1 MKSFGKFRRADKDM
15 IGIFDSGVGGMTVAR
30 AVEKLLP
37 DYPQIYFGDLARAPY
52 GPKSRE
58 RIIQYSFDNTRFL
71 LDHGAKI
78 IIIACNSAASVAT
91 DLLVQAFP
99 VPFFEVIT
107 PAVSQ
112 AVAVSGG
119 RIGVIGTLATIRSGV
134 YERKILAAAPAL
146 KVISAPCPLL
156 VPLVEEGWLDGR
168 ETKMIVRRYL
178 QPLKLQ
184 QVDTLVLGCTHYPL
198 LRELIQPR
206 IGRRVRVIDSSLA
219 VAEELQ
225 TFLAATPAMAEEL
238 RGPGPSRYYVSD
250 VTDAARETAARIFGR
265 PIDLVRTDA

>member
-1 MKSFGKFRRADKDM
+1 M

-37 DYPQIYFGDLARAPY
+37 EYPQIYFGDLARAPY

-58 RIIQYSFDNTRFL
+58 RIIQYSLDNTRFL
-71 LDHGAKI
+71 LEHGAKL

-91 DLLVQAFP
+91 DILIKEFP
-99 VPFFEVIT
+99 GLPFFEVIT
-107 PAVSQ
+107 PAVRQ
-112 AVAVSGG
+112 AVAGSGSG

-134 YERKILAAAPAL
+134 YERKILASAPAS

-168 ETKMIVRRYL
+168 ETKMIIRRYL

-206 IGRRVRVIDSSLA
+206 IGKRVRVIDSSAA
-219 VAEELQ
+219 VAVELRD
-225 TFLAATPAMAEEL
+225 FLAATPELAEEL
-238 RGPGPSRYYVSD
+238 RQHTPSRYYVSD
-250 VTDAARETAARIFGR
+250 VTDAARETAALIFGR
-265 PIDLVRTDA
+265 AIELVRTAA

>member
-1 MKSFGKFRRADKDM
+1 M
-15 IGIFDSGVGGMTVAR
+15 IGIFDSGVGGMNVAR

-71 LDHGAKI
+71 LEHGAKL

-91 DLLVQAFP
+91 DLLVEAFP
-99 VPFFEVIT
+99 VPFFEVIS
-107 PAVSQ
+107 PAVKQ
-112 AVAVSGG
+112 AVETTTSG

-134 YERKILAAAPAL
+134 YERKILAASATL
-146 KVISAPCPLL
+146 KVVSSPCPLL

-168 ETKMIVRRYL
+168 ETKMILRRYL
-178 QPLKLQ
+178 QPLKMQ

-198 LRELIQPR
+198 LRELIQTR
-206 IGRRVRVIDSSLA
+206 IGRRVRVIDSSAA
-219 VAEELQ
+219 VAEELKS
-225 TFLAATPAMAEEL
+225 FLAATPAVADQL
-238 RGPGPSRYYVSD
+238 RLEGPSRYYVSD
-250 VTDAARETAARIFGR
+250 ITDAARQTAARIFGR
-265 PIDLVRTDA
+265 PIDLARTST

>member
-1 MKSFGKFRRADKDM
+1 M

-30 AVEKLLP
+30 AVEQLLP

-58 RIIQYSFDNTRFL
+58 RIIQYSLDNTRFL
-71 LDHGAKI
+71 LDHGAKL

-91 DLLVQAFP
+91 DILIKEFP

-107 PAVSQ
+107 PAVKQ
-112 AVAVSGG
+112 AVAVSGSG

-134 YERKILAAAPAL
+134 YERKILASAPAS
-146 KVISAPCPLL
+146 KVTSAPCPLL

-168 ETKMIVRRYL
+168 ETKMIIRRYL

-206 IGRRVRVIDSSLA
+206 IGKRVRVIDSSAA
-219 VAEELQ
+219 VAEELRA
-225 TFLAATPAMAEEL
+225 FLEATPALSEEL
-238 RGPGPSRYYVSD
+238 RQSIPSRYYVSD
-250 VTDAARETAARIFGR
+250 VTDAARETAALIFGR
-265 PIDLVRTDA
+265 PIELVRTAA

>member
-1 MKSFGKFRRADKDM
+1 M

-71 LDHGAKI
+71 LEHGAKL

-91 DLLVQAFP
+91 DLLVEAFP

-107 PAVSQ
+107 PAVRQ
-112 AVAVSGG
+112 AVESTGSG

-134 YERKILAAAPAL
+134 YERKILAAEPSL
-146 KVISAPCPLL
+146 KVVSAPCPLL

-168 ETKMIVRRYL
+168 ETKMILRRYL

-206 IGRRVRVIDSSLA
+206 IGRRVRVIDSSEA
-219 VAEELQ
+219 VAEELKAYL
-225 TFLAATPAMAEEL
+225 LANPALADEL
-238 RGPGPSRYYVSD
+238 RVAVPSRYYVSD
-250 VTDAARETAARIFGR
+250 ITDAARETAARIFGR
-265 PIDLVRTDA
+265 PIDLIRTDA

>member
-1 MKSFGKFRRADKDM
+1 
-15 IGIFDSGVGGMTVAR
+15 MTVAR
-30 AVEKLLP
+30 AVEKILP

-58 RIIQYSFDNTRFL
+58 RIIQYSLDNTRFL
-71 LDHGAKI
+71 LEHGAKL

-91 DLLVQAFP
+91 DILVKEFP

-107 PAVSQ
+107 PAVRQ
-112 AVAVSGG
+112 AVAGSHSG

-134 YERKILAAAPAL
+134 YERKIMSAAPAS
-146 KVISAPCPLL
+146 KVYPAPCPLL

-168 ETKMIVRRYL
+168 ETKMILRRYL
-178 QPLKLQ
+178 QPLKMQ

-206 IGRRVRVIDSSLA
+206 IGKRVSVIDSSAA
-219 VAEELQ
+219 VAGELRA
-225 TFLAATPAMAEEL
+225 FLEANPALAEEL
-238 RGPGPSRYYVSD
+238 RQLVPNRYYVSD

-265 PIDLVRTDA
+265 PIELVRVDA

>member
-1 MKSFGKFRRADKDM
+1 M

-30 AVEKLLP
+30 AVEQLLP

-71 LDHGAKI
+71 LEQGAKL

-91 DLLVQAFP
+91 DLLVEAFP

-107 PAVSQ
+107 PAVRQTVEITGS
-112 AVAVSGG
+112 G

-134 YERKILAAAPAL
+134 YERKILSAAPAL
-146 KVISAPCPLL
+146 KVFSAPCPLL

-168 ETKMIVRRYL
+168 ETKMILRRYL
-178 QPLKLQ
+178 QPLKMQ

-206 IGRRVRVIDSSLA
+206 IGRRVRVIDSSAA
-219 VAEELQ
+219 VAEELK
-225 TFLAATPAMAEEL
+225 TFLAVNPVLADKL
-238 RGPGPSRYYVSD
+238 RLDAPSHYYVSD
-250 VTDAARETAARIFGR
+250 ITDAARETAARIFGR
-265 PIDLVRTDA
+265 PIDLIRTDA

>member
-1 MKSFGKFRRADKDM
+1 M

-30 AVEKLLP
+30 AVERLLP
-37 DYPQIYFGDLARAPY
+37 EYPQIYFGDLARAPY

-58 RIIQYSFDNTRFL
+58 RIIQYSLDNTRFL
-71 LDHGAKI
+71 LEHGAKL

-91 DLLVQAFP
+91 DILLQEFS

-107 PAVSQ
+107 PAVRQ
-112 AVAVSGG
+112 AVAGSRSG

-134 YERKILAAAPAL
+134 YERKIKAAAPESQ
-146 KVISAPCPLL
+146 VISAPCPLL
-156 VPLVEEGWLDGR
+156 VPLVEEGWLTGR

-206 IGRRVRVIDSSLA
+206 IGRRVKVIDSSAA
-219 VAEELQ
+219 VAAELQ
-225 TFLAATPAMAEEL
+225 AFLTATPALAAEL
-238 RGPGPSRYYVSD
+238 RQQIPNRYYVSD
-250 VTDAARETAARIFGR
+250 ITDAARETAARIFGR